1 MAKAMSLQ
9 KAYDTNQ
16 VPFDGAFI
24 ISSFF
29 KGQSY
34 YSIYEVTA
42 YKNVKDVYNSP
53 DGLTFKT
60 DGSRTHLL
68 VEPASYNEKYTEPA
82 MRDAQS
88 MIPYRFS
95 ECTVL
100 TGKRMERII
109 IPKAPTMLYSSF
121 TILNNDGDNYSFL
134 FLPSPDVYLA
144 IKKFFQDALYND
156 TGMRKDDC
164 IKASD
169 AIMETI
175 KQFTIWHA

>member
-9 KAYDTNQ
+9 KAYQTNQ
-16 VPFDGAFI
+16 VPFDGAFL

-29 KGQSY
+29 RGQSY

-42 YKNVKDVYNSP
+42 YKNVKDIFESP

-60 DGSRTHLL
+60 DGNRTHLL
-68 VEPASYNEKYTEPA
+68 IEPPSYSEKYTEPA
-82 MRDAQS
+82 MRTADS
-88 MIPYRFS
+88 MIPYRFN
-95 ECTVL
+95 ECTML
-100 TGKRMERII
+100 TGKRQERIM
-109 IPKAPTMLYSSF
+109 IPKNPIMLYSSF

-134 FLPSPDVYLA
+134 FYPSPDVYLA

-164 IKASD
+164 AKTSD
-169 AIMETI
+169 ALLETI
-175 KQFTIWHA
+175 KKFTIWHA